1 MKKIICVLFGFV
13 MLFGLL
19 STSAFATSTHA
30 ITISNKSDSSL
41 VLEHGSASGV
51 YDLWNEIDSDGTGDA
66 LNFHHSFSID
76 IDAAVVAYNNYLDT
90 LYPNGGHEKYKASKD
105 INNGATFKIE
115 TIIWINNTRFSNYA
129 YYHLRPNNLYGHE
142 NSSYGKW
149 TISPTQGLSDNFF
162 SMSVDGDKV
171 DFSLNGTVKEIY
183 DILKSQDEYL
193 DDAPLERI
201 GIDVRASCEI
211 QYYNSYG
218 NVSYNPFNFEYIG
231 YDLYDK
237 HIYESAS
244 EEGYLPTITTIT
256 PMAVKVVPA
265 HEGCYEPVQT
275 EYKWNY
281 KFVNEGYDEID
292 DKWYGGFE
300 IDETKE
306 SNVLTVTGSSGTV
319 FGIAYGTVDSGSK
332 NYITISDILNNS
344 NEYFISGFIDAPTE
358 SGGRRM
364 SIVCTVILTFADGK
378 QYKLEITKADFEM
391 MTKLVTPCM
400 HACSACGYCTVTDR
414 TLLCN
419 YDTMWGINI
428 NCQCEEPV
436 IETVDTEVVENVS
449 VDTENSMVYC
459 EPTVVVEKINLTQ
472 SANTQYIKHITQ
484 RLISDKTVMAFNI
497 DIFNGDMPYR
507 LNQWGGNEEYLT
519 ITIPVGIENA
529 VAIKSGEIL
538 VYHIA
543 KNGNPE
549 IVNIDLENGV
559 DVENGTITFK
569 SSSFSPFILAEVP
582 KKTIANVTYNEED
595 NTCTAEIALTSV
607 DFKKSPVIYIAFYN
621 SNGALAKLKAE
632 NPTTLTD
639 KIIIDVPDNAVS
651 CKVMLWTPEL
661 TPLCT
666 AYSCDLNML
675 TKK

>member
-1 MKKIICVLFGFV
+1 MKKIICVLFGLV
-13 MLFGLL
+13 MMFCLL

-30 ITISNKSDSSL
+30 ITISNKSDSSF

-51 YDLWNEIDSDGTGDA
+51 YDLWNEIDPDGTGDA
-66 LNFHHSFSID
+66 LTFNHSFSID
-76 IDAAVVAYNNYLDT
+76 IDDAVVAYNNYLDT
-90 LYPNGGHEKYKASKD
+90 NGEPDKYKASED
-105 INNGATFKIE
+105 IDNGATFKIE

-129 YYHLRPNNLYGHE
+129 YYHFRPNNLYGHE

-149 TISPTQGLSDNFF
+149 TISPTQGLSDQFF
-162 SMSVDGDKV
+162 SMSVDGGKV
-171 DFSLNGTVKEIY
+171 DFSINATVKEIY
-183 DILKSQDEYL
+183 DILKSQDEYIA
-193 DDAPLERI
+193 DAPFESI

-218 NVSYNPFNFEYIG
+218 NVSYAPFTFEWIS

-244 EEGYLPTITTIT
+244 EEKYFPTITTIT
-256 PMAVKVVPA
+256 PMTASVVPA

-292 DKWYGGFE
+292 DHWYGNFE

-332 NYITISDILNNS
+332 NYITISDILNKN
-344 NEYFISGFIDAPTE
+344 NEYFINSFIDASTE
-358 SGGRRM
+358 SGGRRI

-378 QYKLEITKADFEM
+378 QYKLEITKVDFEM

-400 HACSACGYCTVTDR
+400 HACSVCGYCTVTDR

-419 YDTMWGINI
+419 IDTMSWMYI
-428 NCQCEEPV
+428 NCQCENPV
-436 IETVDTEVVENVS
+436 IETVETEVVENVS

-472 SANTQYIKHITQ
+472 SANTQYIKHITK

-497 DIFNGDMPYR
+497 DIFSDDMPYQ
-507 LNQWGGNEEYLT
+507 LNQWGGNEEYLI

-529 VAIKSGEIL
+529 NAIKNGEIL

-569 SSSFSPFILAEVP
+569 SSSFSPFILAKVP
-582 KKTIANVTYNEED
+582 EETIANVTYNEED
-595 NTCTAEIALTSV
+595 NTCTAEISLTSV
-607 DFKKSPVIYIAFYN
+607 DFKKSPVIYIAFYK
-621 SNGALAKLKAE
+621 SSGALEILKAE
-632 NPTTLTD
+632 KPKSLTD
-639 KIIIDVPDNAVS
+639 KITIDVPDNAVS

-661 TPLCT
+661 TPLCN
-666 AYSCDLNML
+666 ASSCEF
-675 TKK
+675 